1 MVFGTFDILHK
12 GHLNFFKQAKKHG
25 NYLIAVIARDRTVK
39 RIKKKAP
46 KHHEM
51 FRLLNVALAKT
62 VNIAV
67 LGDLKD
73 PYKVIQ
79 ENKPK
84 IICLGYD
91 QNSFSD
97 KLEDELKKR
106 KLKIRIIRLKP
117 YKAHKYKS
125 SKLKK

>member
-25 NYLIAVIARDRTVK
+25 NYLIAVVARDKTVK
-39 RIKKKAP
+39 KIKNKEP

-51 FRLLNVALAKT
+51 FRLLNIALLDI
-62 VNIAV
+62 VNVAV
-67 LGDLKD
+67 LGNLRD
-73 PYKVIQ
+73 PYRVIQ

-97 KLEDELKKR
+97 KLED
-106 KLKIRIIRLKP
+106 
-117 YKAHKYKS
+117 
-125 SKLKK
+125 